1 MVFKMEKRKKIT
13 VIGTVAVVVVVLA
26 IAISYIV
33 EKNTPSKEVKA
44 LSEYYQVPEGE
55 AMVIMDDIVY
65 EKNAK
70 LLDGV
75 LYMDLDTI
83 KVQFNKRFYWDAIE
97 NVLIYTTPTE
107 IIKAEVGTKDYLV
120 NKNKVSSNYPI
131 VKMVNTEVYIALP
144 FIAEY
149 SDMRYTAY
157 ENPDLVVI
165 QSKWGDYLFADV
177 ENATQV
183 RTGATIKSP
192 ILKEL
197 NKGDRVLLI
206 NNGGNQ
212 ENGFLTVMTEEG
224 IRGYVR
230 KKNLT
235 SSFYDKVTSTF
246 EAPVYESI
254 AKDYKINLTW
264 HQVTNQEANKK
275 LGEALDS
282 TKGVTT
288 ISPTWYRINSKEGT
302 LASLASES
310 YIEKAHSMGI
320 EVWALVD
327 NFDPNVDTYE
337 VLSKTSSRERLIN
350 ELIAEAIKYNLDGIN
365 IDFENLTVE
374 TGPHYIQFLR
384 ELSVKCRS
392 NQIVL
397 SSDTYVPASYSK
409 FYDRGEQGAVLDY
422 VIIMAYDEHH
432 SKSEEAGS
440 VASIGFLQKA
450 IEDTLAQV
458 PKEKLIMGI
467 PFYSRLWKEYTE
479 LGNPALTSEAVS
491 MSSAEK
497 TLEGNKATK
506 SWDQATGQYYAEYE
520 KDGAKYKIWLEEEE
534 SIEAKLKLIT
544 EADLAGVASWRLGFE
559 KSSIWNVIQKYVN

>member
-1 MVFKMEKRKKIT
+1 MERRKKLAI
-13 VIGTVAVVVVVLA
+13 IGTIAVAVVVLA
-26 IAISYIV
+26 IVVSYIV

-55 AMVIMDDIVY
+55 AMVIMDDVVY

-70 LLDGV
+70 LMDGV
-75 LYMDLDTI
+75 LYMDLETI
-83 KVQFNKRFYWDAIE
+83 KVNFNKRFYWDSIE

-107 IIKAEVGTKDYLV
+107 IIKAEVGTKEYLV
-120 NKNKVSSNYPI
+120 NKNKVSANYPI
-131 VKMVNTEVYIALP
+131 VKTVGTEVYVALP
-144 FIAEY
+144 FVAEY
-149 SDMRYTAY
+149 SDMRYEAY

-165 QSKWGDYLFADV
+165 KCKWGDYLFADV
-177 ENATQV
+177 ETATQV
-183 RTGATIKSP
+183 RTEASIKSP

-197 NKGDRVLLI
+197 SKGDRVLLI

-212 ENGFLTVMTEEG
+212 ENGFLTVMTEDG

-230 KKNLT
+230 KKNL
-235 SSFYDKVTSTF
+235 SDSYYDKVTSTF
-246 EAPVYESI
+246 EAPVYTNI
-254 AKDYKINLTW
+254 TKDYKINLTW

-275 LGEALDS
+275 LGEILDS
-282 TKGVTT
+282 TKGITT
-288 ISPTWYRINSKEGT
+288 ISPTWYRINSVEGT
-302 LASLASES
+302 LSSLASES
-310 YIEKAHSMGI
+310 YVEKAHSLGL

-327 NFDPNVDTYE
+327 NFDSNVDTYE

-392 NQIVL
+392 NQIIL
-397 SSDTYVPASYSK
+397 SSDTYVPAPYSK
-409 FYDRGEQGAVLDY
+409 FYDRQEQGAILDY
-422 VIIMAYDEHH
+422 VVIMAYDEHH
-432 SKSEEAGS
+432 SKSEVAGS

-450 IEDTLAQV
+450 IDDMLLQV

-479 LGNPALTSEAVS
+479 LGSPALTSEAVS
-491 MSSAEK
+491 MTSAEK
-497 TLEGNKATK
+497 TLEANKATK
-506 SWDQATGQYYAEYE
+506 SWDQTTGQYYAEYE
-520 KDGAKYKIWLEEEE
+520 KNGAKYKIWLEEEE
-534 SIEAKLKLIT
+534 SIEAKMKLIY

-559 KSSIWNVIQKYVN
+559 KPSIWNVIQKYVN

>member
-1 MVFKMEKRKKIT
+1 MKKRTKLAF
-13 VIGTVAVVVVVLA
+13 IGTIAVVVVVLA
-26 IAISYIV
+26 IVVSYIV

-44 LSEYYQVPEGE
+44 LSEFYQVPEGE

-65 EKNAK
+65 ERNAK

-75 LYMDLDTI
+75 LYMDLETI
-83 KVQFNKRFYWDAIE
+83 KVKFNQRFYWDAIE

-131 VKMVNTEVYIALP
+131 VKMVNTEVYVALP
-144 FIAEY
+144 FVAEY
-149 SDMRYTAY
+149 SDMRYKAY

-165 QSKWGDYLFADV
+165 QCKWGDYLFADV
-177 ENATQV
+177 ENATQI
-183 RTGATIKSP
+183 RTGASIKSP

-212 ENGFLTVMTEEG
+212 QNGFLTVMTEEG
-224 IRGYVR
+224 IRGFVR
-230 KKNLT
+230 KKNL
-235 SSFYDKVTSTF
+235 SNSYYDKVTSNF

-254 AKDYKINLTW
+254 TKDYKINLTW

-275 LGEALDS
+275 LAEVLDS

-288 ISPTWYRINSKEGT
+288 ISPTWYRINSAEGT

-327 NFDPNVDTYE
+327 NFDPTVDTFE

-350 ELIAEAIKYNLDGIN
+350 ELIAQAIKYNLDGIN
-365 IDFENLTVE
+365 IDFESLSVE

-409 FYDRGEQGAVLDY
+409 FYDRQEQGAVLDY

-450 IEDTLAQV
+450 IEDTLLQV

-467 PFYSRLWKEYTE
+467 PFYARLWKEYTE
-479 LGNPALTSEAVS
+479 LGNPALASEAVS
-491 MSSAEK
+491 MTSAEK
-497 TLEGNKATK
+497 TLEANKATK
-506 SWDQATGQYYAEYE
+506 SWDQTTGQYYAEYE

-534 SIEAKLKLIT
+534 SIEAKLKLIS

-559 KSSIWNVIQKYVN
+559 KPSIWNVIQKYVN

>member
-1 MVFKMEKRKKIT
+1 MEKRTKLAIF
-13 VIGTVAVVVVVLA
+13 GSVAVIVVVLA
-26 IAISYIV
+26 IVVSYIV

-75 LYMDLDTI
+75 LYMDLETI
-83 KVQFNKRFYWDAIE
+83 TSKFNKRFYWDATE
-97 NVLIYTTPTE
+97 NVLVYTTPTE

-120 NKNKVSSNYPI
+120 NKNKVSANYPI
-131 VKMVNTEVYIALP
+131 VKTVGTEVYLALP
-144 FIAEY
+144 FVAEY
-149 SDMRYTAY
+149 SDMRYQAY

-165 QSKWGDYLFADV
+165 QCKWGDYLYATV
-177 ENATQV
+177 EDDTQV
-183 RTGATIKSP
+183 RTEASIKSP

-197 NKGDRVLLI
+197 KKGDKVLLI

-224 IRGYVR
+224 IRGYAQ
-230 KKNLT
+230 KKRF
-235 SSFYDKVTSTF
+235 SDSYYEKVTSTF
-246 EAPVYESI
+246 EAPVYTNI
-254 AKDYKINLTW
+254 TKDYKVNLTW

-275 LGEALDS
+275 LGEILDS
-282 TKGVTT
+282 TKGITT
-288 ISPTWYRINSKEGT
+288 ISPTWYRINSVDGT
-302 LASLASES
+302 LSSLASES
-310 YIEKAHSMGI
+310 YVEKAHSMGM

-327 NFDPNVDTYE
+327 NFDPNVNTFD
-337 VLSKTSSRERLIN
+337 VLSKSSSRERLIN

-397 SSDTYVPASYSK
+397 SSDTYVPAPYSK
-409 FYDRGEQGAVLDY
+409 FYDRAEQGAILDY

-432 SKSEEAGS
+432 SKSEKAGS
-440 VASIGFLQKA
+440 VASIGFLRNA
-450 IEDTLAQV
+450 IDEMLLQV

-467 PFYSRLWKEYTE
+467 PFYARLWKEYTE
-479 LGNPALTSEAVS
+479 LGNPALSSEAVS
-491 MSSAEK
+491 MVSAEK
-497 TLEGNKATK
+497 TIEANKATK
-506 SWDQATGQYYAEYE
+506 KWDDATGQYYAEYE

-534 SIEAKLKLIT
+534 SIEAKMKLIH

>member
-1 MVFKMEKRKKIT
+1 MVFKMDKRKRIT
-13 VIGTVAVVVVVLA
+13 IIGAVAVVVVVLA
-26 IAISYIV
+26 IVVSYIV

-83 KVQFNKRFYWDAIE
+83 KDKFNKRFYWDAIE

-120 NKNKVSSNYPI
+120 NKNKVSANYPV
-131 VKMVNTEVYIALP
+131 VKMVNTEVYVALP
-144 FIAEY
+144 FVAEY
-149 SDMRYTAY
+149 SDMRYMAY

-165 QSKWGDYLFADV
+165 QCKWGDYLFADV

-212 ENGFLTVMTEEG
+212 ANGFLTVMTEEG

-230 KKNLT
+230 KKNL
-235 SSFYDKVTSTF
+235 SNSYYDKVTSTF
-246 EAPVYESI
+246 EAPVYSSI

-275 LGEALDS
+275 LGEVIDS

-310 YIEKAHSMGI
+310 YIEKAHGMGI

-365 IDFENLTVE
+365 IDFENLSVE

-409 FYDRGEQGAVLDY
+409 FYDRQEQGAVLDY

-450 IEDTLAQV
+450 IDDTLLQV

-479 LGNPALTSEAVS
+479 LGNPALASEAVS
-491 MSSAEK
+491 MTSAEK
-497 TLEGNKATK
+497 TLEANKATK
-506 SWDQATGQYYAEYE
+506 SWVFTTG
-520 KDGAKYKIWLEEEE
+520 D
-534 SIEAKLKLIT
+534 
-544 EADLAGVASWRLGFE
+544 R
-559 KSSIWNVIQKYVN
+559 KS

>member
-131 VKMVNTEVYIALP
+131 VKMVNTEVYVALP

-149 SDMRYTAY
+149 SDMRFTDY

-183 RTGATIKSP
+183 RTGASIKSP

-197 NKGDRVLLI
+197 NKGDRVLLL

-212 ENGFLTVMTEEG
+212 ANGFLTVMTEEG

-230 KKNLT
+230 KKNL
-235 SSFYDKVTSTF
+235 SNSFYDKVTSTF
-246 EAPVYESI
+246 AAPVYESI
-254 AKDYKINLTW
+254 AKDFKINLTW

-450 IEDTLAQV
+450 IDDTLAQV

>member
-1 MVFKMEKRKKIT
+1 MEKRKKLAI
-13 VIGTVAVVVVVLA
+13 IGTAAVVVVVLA
-26 IAISYIV
+26 IVVSYII

-70 LLDGV
+70 LIDGV
-75 LYMDLDTI
+75 LYMDFETI
-83 KVQFNKRFYWDAIE
+83 TSKFNKRFYWDSIE
-97 NVLIYTTPTE
+97 NVLMYTTPTE
-107 IIKAEVGTKDYLV
+107 IIKAEVGTKEYLV
-120 NKNKVSSNYPI
+120 NKNKVTADYPI
-131 VKMVNTEVYIALP
+131 VKTVGTEVFVALP
-144 FIAEY
+144 FVAEY
-149 SDMRYTAY
+149 SDMRYEAY

-165 QSKWGDYLFADV
+165 QCEWGDYLFADV

-183 RTGATIKSP
+183 RTEASIKSP

-197 NKGDRVLLI
+197 SKGDRVLLI

-212 ENGFLTVMTEEG
+212 EKGFLTVMTKEG

-230 KKNLT
+230 KKSLSN
-235 SSFYDKVTSTF
+235 SYYDKVTSTF
-246 EAPVYESI
+246 EAPVYTNI
-254 AKDYKINLTW
+254 TKDYKINLTW

-288 ISPTWYRINSKEGT
+288 ISPTWYRINSVEGT
-302 LASLASES
+302 LSSLASES
-310 YIEKAHSMGI
+310 YVEKAHSMGL

-327 NFDPNVDTYE
+327 NFDPNVDTFE

-350 ELIAEAIKYNLDGIN
+350 ELIAEAIKFNLDGIN

-409 FYDRGEQGAVLDY
+409 FYDRQEQGAILDY
-422 VIIMAYDEHH
+422 VVIMAYDEHH

-450 IEDTLAQV
+450 IDDMLLQV

-479 LGNPALTSEAVS
+479 LGNPVLASEAVS
-491 MSSAEK
+491 MISAEK
-497 TLEGNKATK
+497 TLEANNATK
-506 SWDQATGQYYAEYE
+506 SWDESTGQYYAEYE
-520 KDGAKYKIWLEEEE
+520 KEGAKYKIWLEEEE
-534 SIEAKLKLIT
+534 SIEAKMKLIF

-559 KSSIWNVIQKYVN
+559 KPSVWNVIQKYVN

>member
-83 KVQFNKRFYWDAIE
+83 KAQFNKRFYWDAIE

-183 RTGATIKSP
+183 RTGASIKSP

-197 NKGDRVLLI
+197 NKGDRVLLL

-212 ENGFLTVMTEEG
+212 ANGFLTVMTEEG

-230 KKNLT
+230 KKNL
-235 SSFYDKVTSTF
+235 SNSFYDKVTSTF

-254 AKDYKINLTW
+254 AKDYKINMTW

-409 FYDRGEQGAVLDY
+409 FYDRQEQGAVLDY

-450 IEDTLAQV
+450 IDDTLAQV